1 MRKSVSFKYRLM
13 TSVFMLPVTGWLA
26 LGPALAF
33 DVTGSTD
40 DAAVT
45 DTIVVSAPLDD
56 DNNTIS
62 AAQNI
67 IIGGTPTDNDTALR
81 IDADID
87 VSIDG
92 EIAIRDRSS
101 TDDDATAYTLGN
113 AVGIKV
119 EAALTGTDNLSLR
132 LESGAR
138 INIFEMLGPGYDAD
152 GDGFADNDE
161 DEDRISEGS
170 QALAGV
176 NERIGLWVNQT
187 IADALIGETGSRIS
201 VYGNGNNSDNIV
213 AGVLIGA
220 ALGDNLD
227 LSTAISM
234 FGDGARG
241 VDIDST
247 IAGYYRHRGEID
259 VRGEE
264 GVGIDI
270 SGAIDGALM
279 VEGMVNSTGYS
290 TIFSGAPGG
299 PLHGRDES
307 DLTAEQAQYNAD
319 ERRRSDAAI
328 NIANNVK
335 NGVLIGGAV
344 NRVSTQAERDSLGDI
359 TDARADD
366 DTDPLT
372 GTDVTAQ
379 KTDPYHYDVNRQS
392 GSVTSYGEAD
402 DMATLKITGIVGLG
416 DGTNMGSV
424 ETLLDTTND
433 DGLSSTDAYRDGLK
447 QFYYSHG
454 LINRGTIESSGLYDG
469 FKADALWVANGATV
483 HGGIYNNGLIS
494 AQALNE
500 DAQALIIDGT
510 LNDGLRADNRLFLNE
525 GTVRAIVSTHTGAD
539 NTKTKSS
546 DAATAIKLGAGATL
560 TATGTPTF
568 VNRGLV
574 SASSTFITA
583 ATDDTAQSSI
593 LGTHA
598 TAFDFSAFTGNVN
611 ITQELLAVDG
621 LRTPNSANAANNP
634 FLGGGD
640 MDIDLNG
647 DGVIDTR
654 DVSAPAIVGDVK
666 FGSGNNVFAI
676 NAGTMAGT
684 INFGSGDDSF
694 TLSNPILDDADD
706 DYTAPTVTFTGRMT
720 NSGGNLNLDVGAR
733 TQVHLIG
740 QEGDDSTELEN
751 LAINELDLSGDLK
764 FTVDNAQLSANT
776 PLLDVQS
783 LTLNSGAKITPKII
797 GLIEGETTVRLIDY
811 ASKAGSAAPINDF
824 LGDETP
830 FVYGVT
836 LLDESNQLSAR
847 FSPKDAAALGLT
859 RTSEVNALPAVLA
872 YFGEDENT
880 LLSSAI
886 TGIESE
892 ADFHAAYRQVLPHY
906 GDGTL
911 KQLSSLA
918 QSATGAVSQHLQIVN
933 AGGRRDGDG
942 WLQQFGDYRKQ
953 DSSAQ
958 VSTLSGTSYGI
969 AFGFDVTAGFIDA
982 LGAYG
987 QMSYT
992 SVDEK
997 TGIANEVKAESFV
1010 LGAYLAD
1017 TIGPLRYELNAAL
1030 GDVTFDSTRLINF
1043 AGAVDSLVG
1052 AWDGTS
1058 TAASVRLAYPLLDG
1072 RNVLRL
1078 EAGMDYFQLEQD
1090 AYDERSRYNG
1100 AGADLHMRVGA
1111 AESEVSSNYL
1121 GLRGGLRRG
1130 GGSPTE
1136 IVWEPNYYL
1145 GYRTVGDYTPYQ
1157 ATAGFVGA
1165 ATRADFNLQAADDL
1179 DDVAE
1184 LGIGVAAHNDY
1195 FAFEFNYRGQFGDD
1209 VEMHGGGV
1217 SIRLLF

>member
-1 MRKSVSFKYRLM
+1 MRESVSFKYRLL
-13 TSVFMLPVTGWLA
+13 TSAFMLPVTGWLA

-40 DAAVT
+40 DVAVT

-67 IIGGTPTDNDTALR
+67 IIGGTPADNDTALR

-92 EIAIRDRSS
+92 EITVRDRNS
-101 TDDDATAYTLGN
+101 TDDDATVYTLGN

-132 LESGAR
+132 LESGTR
-138 INIFEMLGPGYDAD
+138 INIFEIRGPSYDAD

-170 QALAGV
+170 HAFDGAHQ
-176 NERIGLWVNQT
+176 RIGLWVNNT
-187 IADALIGETGSRIS
+187 IADALIGESGSGIM
-201 VYGNGNNSDNIV
+201 VFGNGDGSNIV
-213 AGVLIGA
+213 AGVLIDA
-220 ALGDNLD
+220 ALDDNLD

-234 FGDGARG
+234 FGDSARG
-241 VDIDST
+241 VDIDDP
-247 IAGYYRHRGEID
+247 IAGYYRQRGNID

-264 GVGIDI
+264 SVGIDI
-270 SGAIDGALM
+270 NAAISGALM
-279 VEGMVNSTGYS
+279 VEGLVNATGYS
-290 TIFSGAPGG
+290 TINTGTTGG

-307 DLTAEQAQYNAD
+307 DLTAEQAQRNTD

-328 NIANNVK
+328 HIAGNVDG
-335 NGVLIGGAV
+335 GVLIGGAV
-344 NRVSTQAERDSLGDI
+344 NRVLTDAESDSLGDI
-359 TDARADD
+359 TEARADD
-366 DTDPLT
+366 DDDALT
-372 GTDVTAQ
+372 GTDVTLQ
-379 KTDPYHYDVNRQS
+379 KTDPYHYDANRQS
-392 GSVTSYGEAD
+392 GRVTSYGEAD
-402 DMATLKITGIVGLG
+402 DMAALKVTGIVGLG
-416 DGTNMGSV
+416 DGTNTGSV
-424 ETLLDTTND
+424 ETLLDTSND

-454 LINRGTIESSGLYDG
+454 LINRGSIEADGLYDG
-469 FKADALWVANGATV
+469 FKADGLWVANGATV

-494 AQALNE
+494 AEAYNE
-500 DAQALIIDGT
+500 NAQALIIDGT
-510 LNDGLRADNRLFLNE
+510 LNEGLRTDNRVFLNE
-525 GTVRAIVSTHTGAD
+525 GTVRASVSTHTGAD
-539 NTKTKSS
+539 DSKTKSS
-546 DAATAIKLGAGATL
+546 DTATAIKLGAGAIL
-560 TATGTPTF
+560 PAAPVF
-568 VNRGLV
+568 VNRGTV
-574 SASSTFITA
+574 SVSSTFITA
-583 ATDDTAQSSI
+583 ATDDTAQTTEAGDNAI
-593 LGTHA
+593 
-598 TAFDFSAFTGNVN
+598 AFDFSAYPSAVD
-611 ITQELLAVDG
+611 ITQELLAADT
-621 LRTPNSANAANNP
+621 LLDPNADNAADNP

-640 MDIDLNG
+640 LDIDLNG

-654 DVSAPAIVGDVK
+654 DVSAPGIFGDVK
-666 FGSGNNVFAI
+666 FGANNNVFTI
-676 NAGTMAGT
+676 NAGTVTGDIFFGGGT
-684 INFGSGDDSF
+684 DALNLTNAIN
-694 TLSNPILDDADD
+694 DDADD
-706 DYTAPTVTFTGRMT
+706 DYTAPIVTFTGRVADQT
-720 NSGGNLNLDVGAR
+720 GSLAINIGAR
-733 TQVHLIG
+733 TQMHLVG
-740 QEGDDSTELEN
+740 QEGDEDTETEN
-751 LAINELDLSGDLK
+751 LPIAGLNLSGDLK
-764 FTVDNAQLSANT
+764 FTVDIAQLSANT

-783 LTLNSGAKITPKII
+783 LTLNSGAKITPKIV
-797 GLIEGETTVRLIDY
+797 GLIAGETTVRLIDY

-880 LLSSAI
+880 LLSPAI
-886 TGIESE
+886 TSIESE

-1165 ATRADFNLQAADDL
+1165 ATRSDFNLQAADDL

-1184 LGIGVAAHNDY
+1184 LGFGVAAHNDY

-1209 VEMHGGGV
+1209 VETHGGGV